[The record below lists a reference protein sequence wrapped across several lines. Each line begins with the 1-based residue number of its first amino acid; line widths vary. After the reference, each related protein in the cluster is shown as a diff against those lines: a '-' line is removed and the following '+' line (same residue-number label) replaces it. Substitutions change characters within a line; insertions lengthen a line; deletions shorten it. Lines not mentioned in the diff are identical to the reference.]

1 VVNAETLLRSRWSQA
16 RWLILAPHPDDET
29 LGAGALIAHCAT
41 RDRLGAIVFL
51 TNGAG
56 SHPEGT
62 PRIAITRR
70 KEARHAIGRLNAAAA
85 PAIWMG
91 WRDAHPHPIDSQA
104 FSRDADRLA
113 AFIRR
118 SRIDAIAVS
127 DYSETHCDHV
137 AAYRLAKAATRRA
150 KRPVTLFAFHVW
162 SDPPPFARRIATP
175 AMPVGRRRHA
185 LLAHRSQMSPIMGN
199 GFRLPREMLRM
210 PARDILTLRRDRQ

>member
-1 VVNAETLLRSRWSQA
+1 MVNTELLSRSRWSQA

-29 LGAGALIAHCAT
+29 LGAGALIADCAA
-41 RDRLGAIVFL
+41 RGRLGAIVYL
-51 TNGAG
+51 TDGAG

-62 PRIAITRR
+62 PRVAITRR

-91 WRDAHPHPIDSQA
+91 WRDAQPHLVDSQI

-113 AFIRR
+113 AFIRWR
-118 SRIDAIAVS
+118 RIDAIAVS

-150 KRPVTLFAFHVW
+150 KRPVTLFAYHVW
-162 SDPPPFARRIATP
+162 SDPPTFARRIATP
-175 AMPVGRRRHA
+175 AMAVGRRRQA
-185 LLAHRSQMSPIMGN
+185 LLAHRSQMSPMMGD
-199 GFRLPREMLRM
+199 GFRLPREKLRM
-210 PARDILTLRRDRQ
+210 PARDILTLRRYRQ